1 MSLYV
6 GANYHPHDWPEER
19 WPEDIRLMKEADFT
33 TVRLGHLCWDSY
45 EPEEGVYTFE
55 WFDRVMDL
63 FEEAGIQVVL
73 DVSMRPA
80 PVWVHKL
87 CPGCDIYGKSGTKQE
102 SLRRYMEDI
111 ADEAYQFYA
120 LRFAKTIV
128 SRYKDHPAL
137 FAFGLCNEIGDG
149 YISHSEYA
157 RRRFAQWLKHK
168 YKTVDNLNRAWA
180 GQRWSRKLTS
190 FDDAVIP
197 ENDLAVGPPEA
208 WLDMRRFFSD
218 GISDFFL
225 KLKNVVEENG
235 PGILHS
241 SNHYAEKDHLGFDY
255 LKICDELG
263 TYPGMRFYPGYG
275 ISDKFHFLMSIYQ
288 QRLAETGMPMWCLE
302 FQSGSRQIPDGPDGA
317 IRMFALLCLLNRCQ
331 MILGWTWRSML
342 GGEEQFLHGILAHDG
357 RKTRK
362 YEEYRRIA
370 SDFKKLEEYAFP
382 YLPEPEV
389 GVSWHYGSFW
399 ENQYNQSEFLMPYRD
414 VMTEVQ
420 KLFYQQNRD
429 YNTVDLRNLKGSY
442 KLLLIPNQIMM
453 EPEMAETVRSYV
465 RDGGTV
471 IMTGNSAVVDE
482 TGKVF
487 GVPRP
492 GYLTDVFGIQI
503 GGYYRTNMDW
513 TFGEES
519 EIYDSHGEKREYL
532 TVVREGESC
541 RIAPDCYEV
550 ILPKGAQVWAE
561 FAGKDFPA
569 VTVNT
574 YGKGRAYYTAS
585 ETNGEMLGWLMGQIA
600 EEIGLSPAPEVPE
613 GVQARW
619 IDQGQFFAV
628 NTTRMKKEISLKGRA
643 RGVLSGLIFQDHAVL
658 EPYDG
663 ELFVMAEDG
672 AERQTD

>member
-6 GANYHPHDWPEER
+6 GTNYHPHDWPSER
-19 WPEDIRLMKEADFT
+19 WPEDIRLMKEAGFT

-55 WFDRVMDL
+55 WFDQVMDL
-63 FEEAGIQVVL
+63 FAEAGIQVVL

-120 LRFAKTIV
+120 LRFARKLV
-128 SRYKDHPAL
+128 CRYRTHPAL

-149 YISHSEYA
+149 YISHSSYA
-157 RRRFAQWLKHK
+157 RKRFSEWLKRK
-168 YKTVDNLNRAWA
+168 YKTVEALNRAWA

-197 ENDLAVGPPEA
+197 DNELTLGPPEA

-218 GISDFFL
+218 GIADFLL
-225 KLKNVVEENG
+225 KLKDAVEENG
-235 PGILHS
+235 PGIPHS

-255 LKICDELG
+255 LEICSDLG
-263 TYPGMRFYPGYG
+263 TYPGMGLYPGYAV
-275 ISDKFHFLMSIYQ
+275 SDKFHFLMSIYH
-288 QRLAETGMPMWCLE
+288 QRLAETGKPMWCLE
-302 FQSGSRQIPDGPDGA
+302 FQSGSRRIPEGPPGA
-317 IRMFALLCLLNRCQ
+317 IRMFALLCLLNQCQ

-357 RKTRK
+357 GKTPK
-362 YEEYRRIA
+362 YDEYQQIA
-370 SDFKKLEEYAFP
+370 SDFKKLEPYGFP
-382 YLPEPEV
+382 YLPESEI

-399 ENQYNQSEFLMPYRD
+399 ENQYNSSEFPMPYQE
-414 VMTEVQ
+414 VMTKIQ
-420 KLFYQQNRD
+420 KLFYEDNRD
-429 YNTVDLRNLKGSY
+429 YHVVDLRRLKGRY

-453 EPEMAETVRSYV
+453 EPEMAETIREYV

-487 GVPRP
+487 GTPRP
-492 GYLTDVFGIQI
+492 GYLEDVFGIRI
-503 GGYYRTNMDW
+503 AGYYRTNMEWRFTSD
-513 TFGEES
+513 S
-519 EIYDSHGEKREYL
+519 EIYDSEGERREYL
-532 TVVREGESC
+532 NVVKEGKTC
-541 RIAPDCYEV
+541 RIAPDCYE
-550 ILPKGAQVWAE
+550 IIQVKEAAVYSE
-561 FAGKDFPA
+561 FAGKGLPA
-569 VTVNT
+569 VTVNL
-574 YGKGRAYYTAS
+574 YGKGKAYYTAS
-585 ETNGEMLGWLMGQIA
+585 ETNVQMLGWLIRQIA
-600 EEIGLSPAPEVPE
+600 EEIGLRKTPEVPE

-619 IDQGQFFAV
+619 IAEGQLFAV
-628 NTTRMKKEISLKGRA
+628 NTAKTEKTLMLPGSA
-643 RGVLSGLIFQDHAVL
+643 RGVLSGRDYKGKAALH
-658 EPYDG
+658 PYDG
-663 ELFVMAEDG
+663 ELFVMCKD
-672 AERQTD
+672 R